1 MPDAPD
7 FDQITRTVLRAISDN
22 IRGECPPLAFGPVRS
37 ALVQIWNARGAADL
51 AKVDAELSMMMGATM
66 AGPYVKNLDRAL
78 RGLDRVTSAADPPA
92 AAPPADAPQ

>member
-7 FDQITRTVLRAISDN
+7 AFDQVAQRIVHAQPFREDDDLAIAIAEELR
-22 IRGECPPLAFGPVRS
+22 L
-37 ALVQIWNARGAADL
+37 IWNARGAADL

-78 RGLDRVTSAADPPA
+78 RSLDRTR
-92 AAPPADAPQ
+92 